1 MRLKVAGLWRA
12 IKRELPI
19 EFGHEQLTSYGG
31 LELVRRY
38 FRLLGLKARIRHEL
52 GEHEVGGDYGC
63 THLVLLV
70 IGLLVVGA
78 RESVGN
84 FVFVSHT
91 MEPS

>member
-38 FRLLGLKARIRHEL
+38 FRLSG
-52 GEHEVGGDYGC
+52 
-63 THLVLLV
+63 
-70 IGLLVVGA
+70 
-78 RESVGN
+78 
-84 FVFVSHT
+84 
-91 MEPS
+91 